1 MKNSGIPNAQVQRIA
16 TPAIESGGTAAGMS
30 TPYPNLK
37 PVLVEL
43 RLDEVDSRGGAA
55 AEMIAATARPIALS
69 ISPELMWY
77 SFVLNDRAITR
88 IAPGT
93 RARGHAGTRARGHT
107 ARSHS
112 STMTV
117 RKRYSA
123 VARWPPSETDRRQE
137 G

>member
-1 MKNSGIPNAQVQRIA
+1 MQNSGIPNAQVQRIA

-93 RARGHAGTRARGHT
+93 RARGHT

-117 RKRYSA
+117 RQRYSA

>member
-1 MKNSGIPNAQVQRIA
+1 
-16 TPAIESGGTAAGMS
+16 MS

-93 RARGHAGTRARGHT
+93 RARGHAGTRAHCTISFVNHDGAKEVFRCGT
-107 ARSHS
+107 VAAFGDGS
-112 STMTV
+112 ST
-117 RKRYSA
+117 RGLIRII
-123 VARWPPSETDRRQE
+123 RFD
-137 G
+137 

>member
-1 MKNSGIPNAQVQRIA
+1 MQNSGIPNAQVQRVA

-43 RLDEVDSRGGAA
+43 RLDEVDSRGGAV
-55 AEMIAATARPIALS
+55 AEMIASTARPMALS

-88 IAPGT
+88 VAPGT
-93 RARGHAGTRARGHT
+93 RAHCTISFVNHDGAKEVFRCGTVAAFGNGSVTRGLIRIIRF
-107 ARSHS
+107 
-112 STMTV
+112 
-117 RKRYSA
+117 
-123 VARWPPSETDRRQE
+123 D
-137 G
+137 

>member
-1 MKNSGIPNAQVQRIA
+1 MQNSGIPNAQVQRIA

-43 RLDEVDSRGGAA
+43 RLDEVDSRGGAV
-55 AEMIAATARPIALS
+55 AEMIAATARPMALS

-93 RARGHAGTRARGHT
+93 RAHCTISFVNHDGAKEVFRCGTVAAFGDG
-107 ARSHS
+107 S
-112 STMTV
+112 ST
-117 RKRYSA
+117 RGLIRII
-123 VARWPPSETDRRQE
+123 RFD
-137 G
+137 